1 MHGAQTVCPHPPGGP
16 DGMPGILVA
25 CLNDSAGHSPESKSV
40 RMLSLPQG
48 ASVAAFYRLT
58 LEWPGLEIE
67 TSAQR

>member
-1 MHGAQTVCPHPPGGP
+1 
-16 DGMPGILVA
+16 MPGILVA